1 MKYLK
6 NKKAFKVIWKAFF
19 MIFKDLSIA
28 RNRLR
33 PDSVHL
39 SINIEHLL
47 NNNKLLKI
55 EHVLTFPVFNITIGV
70 NHLKS
75 LLVLWRCFEG
85 MYV

>member
-1 MKYLK
+1 
-6 NKKAFKVIWKAFF
+6 
-19 MIFKDLSIA
+19 MIFKYLSIA

-75 LLVLWRCFEG
+75 LLVSWRCFEG